1 MPPVCEI
8 RLSKQFH
15 TKCYSE
21 FIFQFS
27 FVEIVNPLMT
37 IVPFLEQDLPMINA
51 RFLVIVQYNLSFDL
65 YDSSR

>member
-1 MPPVCEI
+1 
-8 RLSKQFH
+8 
-15 TKCYSE
+15 
-21 FIFQFS
+21 
-27 FVEIVNPLMT
+27 MT